1 MAVTVIKDIAVDEKD
16 REILFKLFRDHE
28 DVLGS
33 SRIAMLAL
41 QAFINSIQA
50 LRCDAADADLRDLFT
65 ELCEA
70 IRHTEP
76 RIVPLIHLIK
86 PFETEMQSQYSDD
99 LEKTKNEAIRILTAK
114 LDLLKS
120 KVGKIIEHGVGLIKD
135 GDTIIV
141 HTASSDVT
149 KMLAMAREVF
159 QKNFKVIILK
169 QDFVKTKLLIKT
181 LSRAEVELLVVPEY
195 SLSHYIEQANKM
207 FIGAM
212 SVTHD
217 AKVVTAIG
225 TSNIV
230 SLCHLNKIPVYLF
243 ATSLKFSHHPS
254 SHQKIHTKM
263 VAKSQDDVN
272 YTLTTH
278 SHDIV
283 DLKLI
288 DYLITEEGKVG
299 KRGMAK
305 YVE

>member
-1 MAVTVIKDIAVDEKD
+1 MDEKD
-16 REILFKLFRDHE
+16 KEILFKLFRDHE

-41 QAFINSIQA
+41 KAFINSIQD
-50 LRCDAADADLRDLFT
+50 LKCNAAELRDLFT

-70 IRHTEP
+70 IKNTEP

-86 PFETEMQSQYSDD
+86 PFEAEMQTLYSDD
-99 LEKTKNEAIRILTAK
+99 LEKTKKEAIRILTAK
-114 LDLLKS
+114 HDLLKS

-135 GDTIIV
+135 GDAIIV
-141 HTASSDVT
+141 HTASFDVT
-149 KMLAMAREVF
+149 QMLAMARDVF
-159 QKNFKVIILK
+159 QKNFKVVILK

-181 LSRAEVELLVVPEY
+181 LSKAKVELLVVPEY
-195 SLSHYIEQANKM
+195 SLSHYIEQANKL
-207 FIGAM
+207 FIGAV
-212 SVTHD
+212 SITPD

-230 SLCHLNKIPVYLF
+230 SLCHLNQIPVYLF
-243 ATSLKFSHHPS
+243 ASSLKFSHHPS
-254 SHQKIHTKM
+254 SHQKIHTKL
-263 VAKSQDDVN
+263 VAKSHDDVD

-288 DYLITEEGKVG
+288 DYLITEDGEVG
-299 KRGMAK
+299 KDGMEK
-305 YVE
+305 YSL

>member
-1 MAVTVIKDIAVDEKD
+1 VDEKD

-50 LRCDAADADLRDLFT
+50 LRCDAAELRDLFT

-86 PFETEMQSQYSDD
+86 PFEAEMQAQYSDD
-99 LEKTKNEAIRILTAK
+99 LENTKNEAIRILTAK

-120 KVGKIIEHGVGLIKD
+120 KVGKVIEHGVGLIQD

-149 KMLAMAREVF
+149 KLLAMAKEVF
-159 QKNFKVIILK
+159 QKNFMVIILK
-169 QDFVKTKLLIKT
+169 QDFVKTKQLIKA
-181 LSRAEVELLVVPEY
+181 LSKAMIELQVVPEY
-195 SLSHYIEQANKM
+195 SLSHYIEQANKL

-212 SVTHD
+212 SVTPD

-230 SLCHLNKIPVYLF
+230 GLCHLNKIPVYLF
-243 ATSLKFSHHPS
+243 ATTLKFSHHPS

-263 VAKSQDDVN
+263 VAKSHDDVN

-288 DYLITEEGKVG
+288 DYLITEDGKVG
-299 KRGMAK
+299 KHRMRN
-305 YVE
+305 YFE

>member
-1 MAVTVIKDIAVDEKD
+1 VDEKD

-50 LRCDAADADLRDLFT
+50 LRCDAADLKELFT

-86 PFETEMQSQYSDD
+86 PFEAEMQYSDD

-120 KVGKIIEHGVGLIKD
+120 KVGKVIEHGVGLIND

-149 KMLAMAREVF
+149 KLLAMAKEVF

-169 QDFVKTKLLIKT
+169 QDFVKTKQLIKA
-181 LSRAEVELLVVPEY
+181 LSKAMIELQVVPEY
-195 SLSHYIEQANKM
+195 SLSHYIEQANKL

-212 SVTHD
+212 SVTPD

-230 SLCHLNKIPVYLF
+230 GLCHLNKIPVYLF

-283 DLKLI
+283 DLKLV
-288 DYLITEEGKVG
+288 DYLITEDGKVG
-299 KRGMAK
+299 KRGMGN
-305 YVE
+305 YLE

>member
-1 MAVTVIKDIAVDEKD
+1 VVITVIKDIAVDEKD

-33 SRIAMLAL
+33 SRIAMLAM

-50 LRCDAADADLRDLFT
+50 LRCDAADLKELFT

-86 PFETEMQSQYSDD
+86 PFEAEMQTQYGDD
-99 LEKTKNEAIRILTAK
+99 LEKTKNKAIRILTAK
-114 LDLLKS
+114 LEMLKS
-120 KVGKIIEHGVGLIKD
+120 KVGKVIEHGVGLIKD

-149 KMLAMAREVF
+149 KLLAMAKEVF
-159 QKNFKVIILK
+159 QKNFKIIILK
-169 QDFVKTKLLIKT
+169 QDFVKTKLLIKA
-181 LSRAEVELLVVPEY
+181 LSKAKVELQVVPEY
-195 SLSHYIEQANKM
+195 SLSHYIEQANKL
-207 FIGAM
+207 FIGAV
-212 SVTHD
+212 SVTPD

-263 VAKSQDDVN
+263 VAKSHDDVN

-288 DYLITEEGKVG
+288 DYLITEDGKVG
-299 KRGMAK
+299 KRGMEK
-305 YVE
+305 YVA